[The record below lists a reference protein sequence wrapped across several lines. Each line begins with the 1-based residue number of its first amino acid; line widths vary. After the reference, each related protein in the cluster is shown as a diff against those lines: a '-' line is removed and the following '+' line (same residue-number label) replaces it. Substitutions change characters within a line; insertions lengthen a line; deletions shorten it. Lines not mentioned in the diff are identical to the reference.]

1 MPYEIKIK
9 DVDTSETCK
18 TTIEDLK
25 ELRELLKPYETKTIE
40 VDVIN
45 TEVHKVKSKIRSDVK
60 WIIYKMFQ
68 IVNKRWNKWVKKK

>member
-9 DVDTSETCK
+9 DVDTSETCE
-18 TTIEDLK
+18 TTIDDLK
-25 ELRELLKPYETKTIE
+25 KLRELLKPYETKTIE

-60 WIIYKMFQ
+60 
-68 IVNKRWNKWVKKK
+68 

>member
-1 MPYEIKIK
+1 MPYELKIK
-9 DVDTSETCK
+9 DVDTSETFK
-18 TTIEDLK
+18 TTIDDLK

-60 WIIYKMFQ
+60 WII
-68 IVNKRWNKWVKKK
+68 

>member
-9 DVDTSETCK
+9 DVDTSETYE
-18 TTIEDLK
+18 TTIDDLK
-25 ELRELLKPYETKTIE
+25 ELRELLKLYETKTIE

-60 WIIYKMFQ
+60 WKKM
-68 IVNKRWNKWVKKK
+68 KY

>member
-9 DVDTSETCK
+9 DVDTSETFK

-25 ELRELLKPYETKTIE
+25 ELRELLKHYETKTIE

-60 WIIYKMFQ
+60 
-68 IVNKRWNKWVKKK
+68 

>member
-9 DVDTSETCK
+9 DVDTSETYE
-18 TTIEDLK
+18 TTIDDLK

-45 TEVHKVKSKIRSDVK
+45 TEVHKVKSKIR
-60 WIIYKMFQ
+60 
-68 IVNKRWNKWVKKK
+68 RWWLWMT

>member
-1 MPYEIKIK
+1 MPYEVKIK
-9 DVDTSETCK
+9 DVDTSETCE
-18 TTIEDLK
+18 TTIDDLK

-60 WIIYKMFQ
+60 WIIL
-68 IVNKRWNKWVKKK
+68 

>member
-9 DVDTSETCK
+9 DVDTSETCE
-18 TTIEDLK
+18 TTIDDLK

-60 WIIYKMFQ
+60 WIIL
-68 IVNKRWNKWVKKK
+68 

>member
-9 DVDTSETCK
+9 DVDTSETCE
-18 TTIEDLK
+18 TTIDDLK

-45 TEVHKVKSKIRSDVK
+45 IEVHKVKSKIRSDIK
-60 WIIYKMFQ
+60 
-68 IVNKRWNKWVKKK
+68 

>member
-9 DVDTSETCK
+9 DVDTSETYE
-18 TTIEDLK
+18 TTIDDLK

-60 WIIYKMFQ
+60 WIIL
-68 IVNKRWNKWVKKK
+68 

>member
-1 MPYEIKIK
+1 MPYEVKIK
-9 DVDTSETCK
+9 DVDTSETRE
-18 TTIEDLK
+18 TTIDDLK

-60 WIIYKMFQ
+60 
-68 IVNKRWNKWVKKK
+68 

>member
-9 DVDTSETCK
+9 DVDTSETFK

-25 ELRELLKPYETKTIE
+25 ELRELLKPYETKRIE

-60 WIIYKMFQ
+60 
-68 IVNKRWNKWVKKK
+68 

>member
-9 DVDTSETCK
+9 DVDTSETCE
-18 TTIEDLK
+18 TTIDDLK

-45 TEVHKVKSKIRSDVK
+45 TEVQKVKRKVDL
-60 WIIYKMFQ
+60 
-68 IVNKRWNKWVKKK
+68 

>member
-1 MPYEIKIK
+1 MSYEVKIK

-60 WIIYKMFQ
+60 
-68 IVNKRWNKWVKKK
+68 

>member
-9 DVDTSETCK
+9 DVDTSETYE
-18 TTIEDLK
+18 TTIDDLK

-60 WIIYKMFQ
+60 WII
-68 IVNKRWNKWVKKK
+68 